1 MGEMKQLESLME
13 FRKPLN
19 VHPVL
24 ENNVRNMFRLLNFF
38 VKVFSFTSSIIF
50 CNVNMTYCILFNV
63 LVHIR
68 VCPPFALNW
77 HFILIR

>member
-1 MGEMKQLESLME
+1 MKQLESLME

-24 ENNVRNMFRLLNFF
+24 ANNVRNMFRLLNFF
-38 VKVFSFTSSIIF
+38 VKVFSFTRGIIF
-50 CNVNMTYCILFNV
+50 GNVNITYCILFNI

-77 HFILIR
+77 YFVLIR